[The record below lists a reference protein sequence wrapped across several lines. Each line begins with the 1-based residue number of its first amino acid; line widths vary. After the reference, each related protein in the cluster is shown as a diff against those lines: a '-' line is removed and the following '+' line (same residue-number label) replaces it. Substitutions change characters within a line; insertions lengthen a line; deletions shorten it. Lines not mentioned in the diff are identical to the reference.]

1 MTLQHPRWT
10 IAPRPALVGLAVVS
24 ATVGAFAVVRAAEN
38 VWAADAERN
47 LEAARGLANGS
58 FGTVVD
64 YLYSPLAAALTMP
77 ALAVPTDV
85 AVLAWL
91 AFELFLLVVVTAVA
105 TRSRELPE
113 RLLAGVAVICFLPIL
128 YDLELG
134 NVTVVVAASVALVAW
149 TPDRVATGIPLGLVL
164 ATAPKPQLIPV
175 LIWLA
180 VFHRRALAGAI
191 GTAALATLAGVA
203 FAGSAAYATWV
214 DVLRAP
220 RYLGGERVINL
231 ALWSLP
237 LPLALGGSVAAVGA
251 FVVAVRRGYWPG
263 LIAAICVGLLLAPY
277 TLIYAAGVLL
287 VGVPAA
293 VRAVPR
299 AVLALAITAPIALVV
314 AFPLWVGAVLALA
327 ALVPADRWPSSLDPE
342 PAAPAFV
349 PAEAPPALGNQ
360 AQRP

>member
-1 MTLQHPRWT
+1 MTREQARWT
-10 IAPRPALVGLAVVS
+10 IEVRPALVGLAVVS
-24 ATVGAFAVVRAAEN
+24 AIVGGFALVRAAEK

-47 LEAARGLANGS
+47 LEAARALANGS

-77 ALAVPTDV
+77 ALAVPADV

-91 AFELFLLVVVTAVA
+91 AFELLVLMVATAVA
-105 TRSRELPE
+105 TRGLE
-113 RLLAGVAVICFLPIL
+113 RPDRVLAGIVVICFLPIL

-134 NVTVVVAASVALVAW
+134 NVTVLVAASVAVVAW
-149 TPDRVATGIPLGLVL
+149 APDRVATGIPLGLVL

-175 LIWLA
+175 LIWLV

-191 GTAALATLAGVA
+191 GTAVLATLAGLA
-203 FAGSAAYATWV
+203 LAGSAAYVTWV

-237 LPLALGGSVAAVGA
+237 LPLALAGSVAAVGA
-251 FVVAVRRGYWPG
+251 FVLALRRGYWPG
-263 LIAAICVGLLLAPY
+263 LIAAICVGLLMAPY
-277 TLIYAAGVLL
+277 TLIYAAAVLL

-293 VRAVPR
+293 ARAAPR
-299 AVLALAITAPIALVV
+299 AVLALAVTAPVALVLV
-314 AFPLWVGAVLALA
+314 FPVWVGAVLSLA
-327 ALVPADRWPSSLDPE
+327 VLVPAGRWPARPIRRSSAE
-342 PAAPAFV
+342 PAP
-349 PAEAPPALGNQ
+349 
-360 AQRP
+360 

>member
-1 MTLQHPRWT
+1 MNASPARWT
-10 IAPRPALVGLAVVS
+10 IAPRPALVGLATISVI
-24 ATVGAFAVVRAAEN
+24 VGAFAVVRAAPN

-47 LEAARGLANGS
+47 LEAARALANGS
-58 FGTVVD
+58 FGTVQD

-77 ALAVPTDV
+77 ALAVPTAV

-91 AFELFLLVVVTAVA
+91 TFGLILLVVATAVT
-105 TRSRELPE
+105 TRGRELPD

-191 GTAALATLAGVA
+191 GTAGLATLAGAA
-203 FAGSAAYATWV
+203 FAGTAAYATWM

-251 FVVAVRRGYWPG
+251 FVAALRRGYWPG
-263 LIAAICVGLLLAPY
+263 LIAAICVGLLMAPY

-293 VRAVPR
+293 ARAAPR
-299 AVLALAITAPIALVV
+299 AVLALAVTAPIALVV
-314 AFPLWVGAVLALA
+314 AFPAWVGAVLALA
-327 ALVPADRWPSSLDPE
+327 VLVPADRWQASAIRSGEPVSAAAASVPDLDE
-342 PAAPAFV
+342 L
-349 PAEAPPALGNQ
+349 AL
-360 AQRP
+360 RP